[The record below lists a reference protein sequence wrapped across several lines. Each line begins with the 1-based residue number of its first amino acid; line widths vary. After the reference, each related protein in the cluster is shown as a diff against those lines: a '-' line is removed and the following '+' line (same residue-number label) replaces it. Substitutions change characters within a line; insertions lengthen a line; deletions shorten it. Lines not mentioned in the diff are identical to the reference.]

1 MRIEGSFT
9 VAAPR
14 ERVFAEITNPAL
26 MAGCIPGCEAIEV
39 VDAKTYRARILVEV
53 GPIKARFNLVV
64 EVTEETPPER
74 VVSVTRG
81 EEGTRAS
88 VISSNNELL
97 LAPAETGGV
106 EAGPVGFV
114 YGALFIARPAA
125 ARADVAENDGLR
137 LVLCHEFFKSVK
149 IVGLP
154 FAVGAFAVG
163 AVPPHFKQG
172 AVAGQQFG

>member
-1 MRIEGSFT
+1 MRVEGSFT

-39 VDAKTYRARILVEV
+39 IDAKTYRARILVEV

-64 EVTEETPPER
+64 EVTEVEPPAR

-88 VISSNNELL
+88 VVSSNNELL
-97 LAPAETGGV
+97 LAPAEDGGTEVRYASDVSVTGRLGKFGLGMMKKKA
-106 EAGPVGFV
+106 EAL
-114 YGALFIARPAA
+114 GAKFAENFRGKIEAA
-125 ARADVAENDGLR
+125 AL
-137 LVLCHEFFKSVK
+137 S
-149 IVGLP
+149 
-154 FAVGAFAVG
+154 
-163 AVPPHFKQG
+163 
-172 AVAGQQFG
+172 

>member
-9 VAAPR
+9 VAAPC

-39 VDAKTYRARILVEV
+39 IDGKTYRARILVEV

-64 EVTEETPPER
+64 EVTEEEAPVR
-74 VVSVTRG
+74 VASVTRG

-97 LAPAETGGV
+97 LAPAEGGTEVKYVSEVSVTGRLGKFGLGMMKKKA
-106 EAGPVGFV
+106 EQL
-114 YGALFIARPAA
+114 GAKFAETFRGKIEAA
-125 ARADVAENDGLR
+125 AL
-137 LVLCHEFFKSVK
+137 S
-149 IVGLP
+149 
-154 FAVGAFAVG
+154 
-163 AVPPHFKQG
+163 
-172 AVAGQQFG
+172 

>member
-9 VAAPR
+9 VAAPP

-39 VDAKTYRARILVEV
+39 VDPKTYRARILVEV

-64 EVTEETPPER
+64 EVTEEVPPAR

-88 VISSNNELL
+88 VLSANNELL
-97 LAPAETGGV
+97 LAPADGGGTEVKYVSEVSVTGRLGKFGLGIMKKK
-106 EAGPVGFV
+106 ADAL
-114 YGALFIARPAA
+114 GAKF
-125 ARADVAENDGLR
+125 AENFRGKI
-137 LVLCHEFFKSVK
+137 EATVK
-149 IVGLP
+149 
-154 FAVGAFAVG
+154 
-163 AVPPHFKQG
+163 
-172 AVAGQQFG
+172 

>member
-1 MRIEGSFT
+1 MRIEGSFV

-39 VDAKTYRARILVEV
+39 IDPKTYRARILIEV

-64 EVTEETPPER
+64 EVKEEAPPER

-88 VISSNNELL
+88 VISSNNELVL
-97 LAPAETGGV
+97 VPAEGGGTEVKYVSEVSVTGRLGKFGLGMMKKKA
-106 EAGPVGFV
+106 EAL
-114 YGALFIARPAA
+114 GAKFAENFRGKIEAA
-125 ARADVAENDGLR
+125 AA
-137 LVLCHEFFKSVK
+137 S
-149 IVGLP
+149 
-154 FAVGAFAVG
+154 
-163 AVPPHFKQG
+163 
-172 AVAGQQFG
+172 

>member
-1 MRIEGSFT
+1 MRIEGSFI

-39 VDAKTYRARILVEV
+39 IDPKTYRARILIEV

-64 EVTEETPPER
+64 EVKEEVPPAR

-88 VISSNNELL
+88 VISSNNELVL
-97 LAPAETGGV
+97 VPAEGGGTEVKYVSEVSVTGRLGKFGLGMMKKKAEALGAKFAENFRGKV
-106 EAGPVGFV
+106 EA
-114 YGALFIARPAA
+114 AA
-125 ARADVAENDGLR
+125 T
-137 LVLCHEFFKSVK
+137 S
-149 IVGLP
+149 
-154 FAVGAFAVG
+154 
-163 AVPPHFKQG
+163 
-172 AVAGQQFG
+172 

>member
-9 VAAPR
+9 VAAPP

-39 VDAKTYRARILVEV
+39 IDGKTYRARILVEV

-64 EVTEETPPER
+64 EVTEEEPPAR
-74 VVSVTRG
+74 VASVTRG

-97 LAPAETGGV
+97 LAPADGGTEVKYVSEVSVTGRLGKFGLGMMKKKAEQLGAKFAETFRGKI
-106 EAGPVGFV
+106 E
-114 YGALFIARPAA
+114 AA
-125 ARADVAENDGLR
+125 AL
-137 LVLCHEFFKSVK
+137 S
-149 IVGLP
+149 
-154 FAVGAFAVG
+154 
-163 AVPPHFKQG
+163 
-172 AVAGQQFG
+172 

>member
-39 VDAKTYRARILVEV
+39 IDAKTYRARIVVEV

-64 EVTEETPPER
+64 EVTEEEAPVR
-74 VVSVTRG
+74 VASVTRG

-88 VISSNNELL
+88 VISSNNELR
-97 LAPAETGGV
+97 LAPAEGGTEVKYISEVSVTGRLGKFGLGMMKKKA
-106 EAGPVGFV
+106 EQL
-114 YGALFIARPAA
+114 GAKFAETFRGKIEAA
-125 ARADVAENDGLR
+125 AL
-137 LVLCHEFFKSVK
+137 S
-149 IVGLP
+149 
-154 FAVGAFAVG
+154 
-163 AVPPHFKQG
+163 
-172 AVAGQQFG
+172 

>member
-1 MRIEGSFT
+1 MRIEGSFI

-26 MAGCIPGCEAIEV
+26 MAGCIPGCEEIEV

-64 EVTEETPPER
+64 EVTEEEPPTR
-74 VVSVTRG
+74 VASVTRG

-97 LAPAETGGV
+97 LAPAEGGATEVKYMSEVSVTGRLGKFGLGMMKKKA
-106 EAGPVGFV
+106 ESL
-114 YGALFIARPAA
+114 GAKFAERFRGKIEAA
-125 ARADVAENDGLR
+125 AL
-137 LVLCHEFFKSVK
+137 S
-149 IVGLP
+149 
-154 FAVGAFAVG
+154 
-163 AVPPHFKQG
+163 
-172 AVAGQQFG
+172 

>member
-9 VAAPR
+9 VAAPP

-39 VDAKTYRARILVEV
+39 IDGKTYRARILVEV

-64 EVTEETPPER
+64 EVTEEEPPAR
-74 VVSVTRG
+74 VASVTRG

-97 LAPAETGGV
+97 LAPAEGGTEVKYVSEVSVTGRLGKFGLGMMKKKA
-106 EAGPVGFV
+106 EQL
-114 YGALFIARPAA
+114 GAKFAETFRGKIEAA
-125 ARADVAENDGLR
+125 AL
-137 LVLCHEFFKSVK
+137 S
-149 IVGLP
+149 
-154 FAVGAFAVG
+154 
-163 AVPPHFKQG
+163 
-172 AVAGQQFG
+172 